1 MSMQTA
7 CGILNELARMNKITP
22 IYNTSAQD
30 GPPHQKTFRV
40 QLHLQ
45 EYGTYEGSGLSI
57 KEAKNKA
64 ALAGIQ
70 SCTLSSMGALKTSM
84 QMSPTVELNI
94 LSMRSGE
101 AVEYTELDPGHIRN
115 PNPIQNYDKLIVSG
129 NKVSGSLPIYRQF
142 IKIFRVAV
150 SVLGQ
155 SFVGEG
161 KVKQDARNDAAR
173 KALMATRDQLFLKVS
188 QSDEAN
194 GQDENDQG
202 FDVAKLY
209 ELALRNSLK
218 PTYNVITVAGPSH
231 LMRFSVKCSVGKHE
245 TTGEGIGKRLAKR
258 IAAKKMLEL
267 LSNAEDF
274 KSLPDESKRNKKHYP
289 KYHKKSKKKKNHKPE
304 RTIDIFLDPVTYLT
318 QLMQSRKEPAP
329 SYSLLQEI
337 GNKNERK
344 FEMQVSIG
352 NSEELVATGIGS
364 TKKEAKRNAADALL
378 KICGID
384 QEKIRESENEVKKA

>member
-22 IYNTSAQD
+22 IYNTSAED
-30 GPPHQKTFRV
+30 GPPHLKTFRV

-45 EYGTYEGSGLSI
+45 GYGTYEGCGLSI

-70 SCTLSSMGALKTSM
+70 SCTLSTMGALKTSM

-101 AVEYTELDPGHIRN
+101 VVEYKELDPGHIRN
-115 PNPIQNYDKLIVSG
+115 PNPIQNYDKLIVTGS
-129 NKVSGSLPIYRQF
+129 KVSGSLPIYRQF

-173 KALMATRDQLFLKVS
+173 KALMATRDQLFLKAS

-194 GQDENDQG
+194 GQDENEQG
-202 FDVAKLY
+202 
-209 ELALRNSLK
+209 
-218 PTYNVITVAGPSH
+218 
-231 LMRFSVKCSVGKHE
+231 
-245 TTGEGIGKRLAKR
+245 
-258 IAAKKMLEL
+258 
-267 LSNAEDF
+267 
-274 KSLPDESKRNKKHYP
+274 
-289 KYHKKSKKKKNHKPE
+289 
-304 RTIDIFLDPVTYLT
+304 
-318 QLMQSRKEPAP
+318 
-329 SYSLLQEI
+329 
-337 GNKNERK
+337 
-344 FEMQVSIG
+344 
-352 NSEELVATGIGS
+352 
-364 TKKEAKRNAADALL
+364 
-378 KICGID
+378 
-384 QEKIRESENEVKKA
+384 